1 MSLASRLENARQQLS
16 AAGQLHLLNFY
27 DSLTESEQAKLLKH
41 IERVDWPALPAIVK
55 DALAQRSEAKNS
67 NTELEADDFRP
78 IPPDACGGRS
88 YTAPEEVARLRDIG
102 LEAVADG
109 RVGVILL
116 AGGQATR
123 LGVRYPKGLYEVG
136 LPSGKSLFQLHAEK
150 AVRVQAMAEQRF
162 PGRAGGGIV
171 WYIMTSE
178 ATQAG
183 TVKFFEQQNYFG
195 LRRENVVFFKQFTFP
210 CVGLDGRVLLADRHR
225 IQSSPDG
232 NGGLYRAFRERGCL
246 EHVRQRGL
254 TCLQI
259 FGVDNILTRVADPD
273 FIGFCL
279 DKLAEMGAK
288 IVEKTSPLERVG
300 VVTLGSDGAYRV
312 VEYSEI
318 SASAASRADPAFPD
332 RLLLRAGNICQH
344 FLTADGLAKAC
355 QPEYETRMRYHAAV
369 KRVPYC
375 DPDTGCLIDSPPAEN
390 AIKLEKFVFDVF
402 PFAGPKFVVW
412 EVPRESEFSPLKN
425 GPSASSECPNTCRR
439 DLLALHSTWIS
450 ASDTFQAFLRQNSKT
465 DASST
470 EVEVSPLLS
479 YSGEDLANRSDWQ
492 EQVRSGGITFHS
504 TDTSSS

>member
-1 MSLASRLENARQQLS
+1 
-16 AAGQLHLLNFY
+16 
-27 DSLTESEQAKLLKH
+27 
-41 IERVDWPALPAIVK
+41 
-55 DALAQRSEAKNS
+55 
-67 NTELEADDFRP
+67 
-78 IPPDACGGRS
+78 
-88 YTAPEEVARLRDIG
+88 
-102 LEAVADG
+102 
-109 RVGVILL
+109 
-116 AGGQATR
+116 
-123 LGVRYPKGLYEVG
+123 
-136 LPSGKSLFQLHAEK
+136 
-150 AVRVQAMAEQRF
+150 
-162 PGRAGGGIV
+162 
-171 WYIMTSE
+171 
-178 ATQAG
+178 
-183 TVKFFEQQNYFG
+183 
-195 LRRENVVFFKQFTFP
+195 
-210 CVGLDGRVLLADRHR
+210 
-225 IQSSPDG
+225 
-232 NGGLYRAFRERGCL
+232 ERGCL

-259 FGVDNILTRVADPD
+259 FGTTSSRAVADPD

-279 DKLAEMGAK
+279 DKRAEMGAK
-288 IVEKTSPLERVG
+288 IVEKTQPLERVG

-318 SASAASRADPAFPD
+318 SPSAASRADPAFPD
-332 RLLLRAGNICQH
+332 RLLLRGLATSH

-375 DPDTGCLIDSPPAEN
+375 DPDTGSLIDSPPAEN

-439 DLLALHSTWIS
+439 DLLALHSTWLS
-450 ASDTFQAFLRQNSKT
+450 ASDTFQAFLQQNSKT

-492 EQVRSGGITFHS
+492 EQQTGCSEDEEEKEISTEERLRIEQFRRVKARTKSAATRSRNRLVLLLQSDTDHEAIQQACDAATAAHEECVKLLDEFYDELLQQEATEEARDKLLDELDQVEQQFQDTMKCVTQFITAHQTATNLASTFFCVTSEEMMLSPVLRKFWEVEEIRPAQDQNWTADEQAAVEQAKSSLKLTNGRYQTIRPDHGDQVLELKAAHLHARRDSSIRDHLLAAAERRVRVAKVQLVGKASARPIARLRPLITKGGLRTE
-504 TDTSSS
+504 